1 MLTGGGCFCGV
12 RGFPFQQKL
21 WGNVSNIVTHRG
33 VFEGLEFGGQAAGD
47 EVRPDHCAP
56 CTGMPLMMRA
66 RVALQGGGPRLAS
79 VFQTRKR
86 KNKLQHVLEAR
97 SHALRALKVQRAT
110 AERMRKGG
118 KQLARIHSFMLDVR
132 GGERMRVGSIA

>member
-47 EVRPDHCAP
+47 EVRPE
-56 CTGMPLMMRA
+56 PLCPMYRHA
-66 RVALQGGGPRLAS
+66 ADDAGTCGVAGR
-79 VFQTRKR
+79 
-86 KNKLQHVLEAR
+86 
-97 SHALRALKVQRAT
+97 RAT
-110 AERMRKGG
+110 PGVGVPDAQAQE
-118 KQLARIHSFMLDVR
+118 QAPA
-132 GGERMRVGSIA
+132 RVGSKVARAASSQGSACHRGAHAEGWQATCSDTQLHA